1 MLVRVLLS
9 SGLDGK
15 RRLAVDL
22 PKSRTVQSSD
32 YPGGASTQWGE
43 KLGPCEGGA
52 AWDQTETSEVRI
64 RR

>member
-1 MLVRVLLS
+1 MLLWS

-22 PKSRTVQSSD
+22 PESRTVQSSD
-32 YPGGASTQWGE
+32 HPGGASPVWGE
-43 KLGPCEGGA
+43 KLGPSQGGA
-52 AWDQTETSEVRI
+52 VWDQTETSEVRV